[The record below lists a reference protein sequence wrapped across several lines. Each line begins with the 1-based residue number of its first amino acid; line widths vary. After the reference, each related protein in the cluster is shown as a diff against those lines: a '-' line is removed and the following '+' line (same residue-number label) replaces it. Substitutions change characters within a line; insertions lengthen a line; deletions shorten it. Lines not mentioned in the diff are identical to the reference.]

1 MRNADYTIEA
11 RGCKAKVWRYA
22 SIESAITGFSSREEH
37 KRIWEQW
44 SGSGFY
50 GADATAANAW
60 DKALVG
66 DSSLVE
72 RAEKLLESFSVDAHT
87 TRTKREN
94 WLFGAVP
101 NVPAYLSGSPYSMR
115 RKIKYQDDTAPL
127 TICASLS
134 TSAGISADLLMQR
147 GTAILALVMKLAELR
162 PIKLQLFHEAGNGG
176 STNLFQVFDVQTQP
190 LALANACHALTS
202 ANYQRGIALCLQD
215 LCGMPSYGPW
225 PRNRHDIMAYR
236 AYLQLGEEDLLI
248 MGAHISEFNNPHEW
262 LKKQLAKYGEQPE
275 E

>member
-1 MRNADYTIEA
+1 MRKPDYTIEA
-11 RGCKAKVWRYA
+11 GGYTAKVWQYP
-22 SIESAITGFSSREEH
+22 SVESAVTGFTSHEEH

-44 SGSGFY
+44 SGASFY
-50 GADATAANAW
+50 GSNATAANAW
-60 DKALVG
+60 EKATLG
-66 DSSLVE
+66 DSSLVAE
-72 RAEKLLESFSVDAHT
+72 AEKLLETFSLDAHT

-115 RKIKYQDDTAPL
+115 RKVRYQDDTAPL

-134 TSAGISADLLMQR
+134 TSAGISAELLMKR
-147 GTAILALVMKLAELR
+147 GTAILALVMRLAEMR
-162 PIKLQLFHEAGNGG
+162 PIQLRLFHEAGTGG
-176 STNLFQVFDVQTQP
+176 RINLFQVFDVQTQP
-190 LALANACHALTS
+190 LALASACHALTS
-202 ANYQRGIALCLQD
+202 ANYQRGIALALQS

-225 PRNRHDIMAYR
+225 PGNRHDSKAYR
-236 AYLQLGEEDLLI
+236 EYLQLSAEDLLI

>member
-1 MRNADYTIEA
+1 MRKPDYTTED
-11 RGCKAKVWRYA
+11 GGYKAKVWMYPSVEA
-22 SIESAITGFSSREEH
+22 AITGFESREAH
-37 KRIWEQW
+37 QRIWEQW
-44 SGSGFY
+44 SESSFY
-50 GADATAANAW
+50 GDNATASRAW
-60 DKALVG
+60 EKATLGDSALVA
-66 DSSLVE
+66 E
-72 RAEKLLESFSVDAHT
+72 AEKLLEAFSIDAHT

-115 RKIKYQDDTAPL
+115 RKVRYQDDTAPL

-134 TSAGISADLLMQR
+134 TSAGITADLLMKR
-147 GTAILALVMKLAELR
+147 GTAILALVMRLAELR
-162 PIKLQLFHEAGNGG
+162 PIQLRLFHEAGNGG

-190 LALANACHALTS
+190 LALASACHALTS
-202 ANYQRGIALCLQD
+202 ANYQRGIALCLQA

-225 PRNRHDIMAYR
+225 PKNRHDSRAYR
-236 AYLQLGEEDLLI
+236 EYLQLGEEDLLI
-248 MGAHISEFNNPHEW
+248 MGAHISEFNHPHEW